1 MLIKAIKNFLN
12 YFSKDGDQKYN
23 KIQGRKFME
32 ADKFIAIKPQK
43 IAENT
48 FEKKSKKHSTITTV
62 KKQKRCNSNERLAL
76 NLSK

>member
-32 ADKFIAIKPQK
+32 ADKFIAIKP
-43 IAENT
+43 
-48 FEKKSKKHSTITTV
+48 
-62 KKQKRCNSNERLAL
+62 
-76 NLSK
+76 